1 MVSETRKK
9 MATIRTALTE
19 AMIVAVG
26 EEGLVGSKR
35 ATDLEEEEEG
45 EEVVGGKVKMERAG
59 EEEDSRARED
69 GEVEE
74 VVNVLTMGA
83 ARRKGAVGDDTT
95 AMTEMVME
103 VAIKKKVRES
113 SLVS

>member
-1 MVSETRKK
+1 

-19 AMIVAVG
+19 ATIVAVG

-35 ATDLEEEEEG
+35 ATDLGEEEV
-45 EEVVGGKVKMERAG
+45 EVVGGKVKMETAG

-74 VVNVLTMGA
+74 EVVNVLTMGA
-83 ARRKGAVGDDTT
+83 ARRKGEVGDDTT